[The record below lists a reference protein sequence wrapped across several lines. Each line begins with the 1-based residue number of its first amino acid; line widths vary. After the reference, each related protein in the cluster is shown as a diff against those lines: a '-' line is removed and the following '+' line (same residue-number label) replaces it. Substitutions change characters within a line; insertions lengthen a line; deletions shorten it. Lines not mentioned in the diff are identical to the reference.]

1 MYEFKD
7 DLNIIIKTLDI
18 SLSDLSN
25 ELNFD
30 LPTLSNWLNGKYEPD
45 RRSKEDIYEYAYKHN
60 IRINLAYEK
69 PLKKLGDKQG
79 FATLYHGAKEEI
91 VGEID
96 INRSRYNNDFGK
108 GFYMG
113 ESLKQS
119 SIFVSEYT
127 NSHIYSYG
135 LYLKGLNIKEY
146 KVDLKWMLVIAYNRG
161 RLNDYKDSKRLK
173 KIIDEYR
180 KCDVIITPIA
190 DNRMFDIIDEFVEGR
205 ITSDAC
211 AYALVSLDLGKQYVL
226 KTKKAINSLGFIK
239 EYYLCNSERKDYVE
253 IRNKESIDRINRI
266 KNFRSKYRS
275 GKYIEELL

>member
-7 DLNIIIKTLDI
+7 DLNIIIKTLDV

-45 RRSKEDIYEYAYKHN
+45 RRSKEDIYEYAYRHN

-69 PLKKLGDKQG
+69 PLKKLGDKEG
-79 FATLYHGAKEEI
+79 FVMLYHGAKNKI
-91 VGEID
+91 NGEID
-96 INRSRYNNDFGK
+96 LNKSRNNNDFGK
-108 GFYMG
+108 GFYMD

-119 SIFVSEYT
+119 SIFVSEYP

-135 LYLKGLNIKEY
+135 LYLKDLNVKEY

-161 RLNDYKDSKRLK
+161 RLSDYKDSNKLK
-173 KIIDEYR
+173 KIMDEYK
-180 KCDVIITPIA
+180 KCDVIIAPIA

-211 AYALVSLDLGKQYVL
+211 SFALASLDLGKQYVL
-226 KTKKAINSLGFIK
+226 KTKKAIKKLGFIK
-239 EYYLCNSERKDYVE
+239 EYYLCNSERKEYTE
-253 IRNKESIDRINRI
+253 IRNKESIDRISKI
-266 KNFRSKYRS
+266 SNFRSKYRN
-275 GKYIEELL
+275 GKYIEEIL